1 MTENDTICAIS
12 TPAGCGGIAVVRVSG
27 PQAVETVGQI
37 WSGKD
42 LAKTAARRA
51 TLGDIVDRQS
61 GETVDTA
68 LAMVMRGP
76 HSFTG
81 EDTVELSVH
90 GSTWIQRE
98 TLRLLIDA
106 GCRLA
111 QPGEFTRRAFAN
123 GKMDLA
129 EAEAVADVI
138 ASTTRESHRIAA
150 QQMRGDISR
159 RLGELRA
166 QLVDLSALL
175 ELELDFS
182 EEDVEFASRARL
194 LEIAGNVKSEVDR
207 LAASFTTGKAIK
219 EGVPVAIVGN
229 PNAGKSTLINALLEE
244 DRAIVSDI
252 PGTTRDTI
260 EDTMQIGGIEFR
272 LVDTAGIR
280 ATDDAIE
287 ALGIER
293 SVKALRRARI
303 AIAVVDTT
311 APLDQTIAIM
321 RRIEHEREA
330 DTAVIAALNKSDA
343 SALGEGGIAA
353 DAGGAHCR
361 AGYNDFRPLACT
373 DDAGGMQPLPET
385 SDVIAD
391 GKTMRPAHTFASADA
406 GNGFSAIEAH
416 RKAVAEITPEA
427 SVVEISALTGTGID
441 LLRQCLLELTDIPAA
456 NDIVVSNARHYEAL
470 VQASAS
476 IDRVIAGLTADLPGV
491 LVAEDLR
498 QTLHHLG
505 EIIGQITTPEI
516 LSTIFS
522 RFCVGK

>member
-27 PQAVETVGQI
+27 PQTVEAVGQI
-37 WSGKD
+37 WRGKD
-42 LAKTAARRA
+42 LATTDARRA

-68 LAMVMRGP
+68 LAMVMRAPG
-76 HSFTG
+76 SFTG

-182 EEDVEFASRARL
+182 EEDVEFASRVRL
-194 LEIAGNVKSEVDR
+194 LEIAGDVKGEVDR
-207 LAASFTTGKAIK
+207 LAASFSTGKAIK

-229 PNAGKSTLINALLEE
+229 PNAGKSTLINALLGE

-260 EDTMQIGGIEFR
+260 EDTMQIGGVEFR
-272 LVDTAGIR
+272 LIDTAGIR

-303 AIAVVDTT
+303 AIAVIDTT
-311 APLDQTIAIM
+311 APLDETVAIM
-321 RRIEHEREA
+321 RRLEQERAA
-330 DTAVIAALNKSDA
+330 DTAVIAVLNKSDA
-343 SALGEGGIAA
+343 AGAGLAA
-353 DAGGAHCR
+353 DDTAEEGRLNFRNGAVGGTTDIDGAGTE
-361 AGYNDFRPLACT
+361 AC
-373 DDAGGMQPLPET
+373 
-385 SDVIAD
+385 
-391 GKTMRPAHTFASADA
+391 
-406 GNGFSAIEAH
+406 AIETH
-416 RKAVAEITPEA
+416 RKAVAEIAPEA
-427 SVVEISALTGTGID
+427 AIVEISALRGTGID
-441 LLRQCLLELTDIPAA
+441 RLRQRLLELTDIPAA
-456 NDIVVSNARHYEAL
+456 NDVVVSNARHYEAL

-476 IDRVIAGLTADLPGV
+476 IDRVIAGLTADLAGV
-491 LVAEDLR
+491 LIAEDLR

-505 EIIGQITTPEI
+505 EITGEITTPEI

-522 RFCVGK
+522 RFCIGK

>member
-27 PQAVETVGQI
+27 QQAVETVGQI

-42 LAKTAARRA
+42 LAKTAARQA

-166 QLVDLSALL
+166 LLVDLSALL

-194 LEIAGNVKSEVDR
+194 LEIADNVKSEVDR
-207 LAASFTTGKAIK
+207 LAASFSTGRAIK

-280 ATDDAIE
+280 VTDDAIE

-293 SVKALRRARI
+293 SIKALRRARI

-343 SALGEGGIAA
+343 AALGEGGM
-353 DAGGAHCR
+353 R
-361 AGYNDFRPLACT
+361 
-373 DDAGGMQPLPET
+373 PLPET
-385 SDVIAD
+385 SDVIAG

-427 SVVEISALTGTGID
+427 AVVEISALRGNGID

-491 LVAEDLR
+491 LIAEDLR

-505 EIIGQITTPEI
+505 EITGKITTPEI

-522 RFCVGK
+522 RFCIGK

>member
-1 MTENDTICAIS
+1 MTENNTICAIS

-27 PQAVETVGQI
+27 PQAVEAVGQI
-37 WSGKD
+37 WRGKD
-42 LAKTAARRA
+42 LAKTAARQA

-207 LAASFTTGKAIK
+207 LAASFSTGQAIR

-272 LVDTAGIR
+272 LIDTAGIR

-311 APLDQTIAIM
+311 APPDRTIAIM
-321 RRIEHEREA
+321 RRVEQEREA
-330 DTAVIAALNKSDA
+330 GTAVIAALNKSDA
-343 SALGEGGIAA
+343 AAPGEGGIAA
-353 DAGGAHCR
+353 EAGDDNRRAGG
-361 AGYNDFRPLACT
+361 NDVRPLACADST
-373 DDAGGMQPLPET
+373 GEMRPVPDASAG
-385 SDVIAD
+385 IAD
-391 GKTMRPAHTFASADA
+391 GMPQRPAPAIAAAEA
-406 GNGFSAIEAH
+406 GTGACAIEVH
-416 RKAVAEITPEA
+416 RKAVAEIAPEA
-427 SVVEISALTGTGID
+427 SVVEISALRCTGID
-441 LLRQCLLELTDIPAA
+441 LLRRRLLDLTEIPAA
-456 NDIVVSNARHYEAL
+456 NDVVVSNARHYEAL
-470 VQASAS
+470 AQASAS
-476 IDRVIAGLTADLPGV
+476 IDRVIAGLTSDLAGV
-491 LVAEDLR
+491 LIAEDLR

-505 EIIGQITTPEI
+505 EITGQITTPEI

-522 RFCVGK
+522 RFCIGK